1 MLVRKRK
8 ELNEPN
14 HFHELTGSAKDKRRR
29 IAQYALL
36 GRRNRWEKVSDI
48 QCLYP
53 VHGETIKLSPAM
65 RGNLG
70 AL

>member
-1 MLVRKRK
+1 MNRIIFTSLQEVQKI
-8 ELNEPN
+8 
-14 HFHELTGSAKDKRRR
+14 KD
-29 IAQYALL
+29 AALL